1 MRDLRLEIRGTTC
14 RMENELDVLVDV
26 AERLERAG
34 FDYMLTGSLALNYYA
49 QPRMTRD
56 IDVVLALVLR
66 DVTRLED
73 VFGAEYYL
81 SPDAAKEAVL
91 HQSSFNAIHQRS
103 MIKVDLI
110 IRKREE
116 YRLEE
121 FGRRHRVS
129 MAGKELWIVSKEDLI
144 LSKLEWARESLSQRQ
159 LTDVRNLLATDC
171 DLDYLWLWASRLN
184 LTDILTQVSP

>member
-1 MRDLRLEIRGTTC
+1 
-14 RMENELDVLVDV
+14 
-26 AERLERAG
+26 
-34 FDYMLTGSLALNYYA
+34 
-49 QPRMTRD
+49 
-56 IDVVLALVLR
+56 
-66 DVTRLED
+66 
-73 VFGAEYYL
+73 
-81 SPDAAKEAVL
+81 
-91 HQSSFNAIHQRS
+91 